1 MSETHPVRVVHY
13 INQFFGGIGGEEQ
26 AGTPPHAKEGSVGPG
41 RLLEMS
47 SQGKIKVI
55 GTVICGDNY
64 FVENDGALDE
74 VVKLI
79 EQFKPEGVLA
89 GPAFSAGRYGEA
101 SASVCKAVQ
110 ERLNIPVITGL
121 GPDSTALE
129 TYRRYIPIVRTGTSA
144 VDMKNSMPVMGTI
157 LYKTIK
163 GEALTEEEQEK
174 LYKRGLKKNVIKE
187 KNAAERAIE
196 MLLAKY
202 RGEPFQTEI
211 PMVKRETVPPAPPVQ
226 SGPIRLALVTDGGLI
241 LKGNPEGMAG
251 GRSKRYCRIE
261 IKDWSKLSPDDV
273 EVNHF
278 GYDTRYVTEDPN
290 RLVPL
295 DAARHAEQEGKIIL
309 HPYIYSTAGVA
320 TAIEDAARIGKGIAQ
335 ELLDAGV
342 QAVIL
347 TST

>member
-1 MSETHPVRVVHY
+1 MSEAQPVRVVHY
-13 INQFFGGIGGEEQ
+13 INQFFGGIGGEEK
-26 AGTPPHAKEGSVGPG
+26 AGTPPHSVEGSVGPG

-47 SQGKIKVI
+47 SKGKIKVI

-64 FVENDGALDE
+64 FVENEGALDE
-74 VVKLI
+74 IVKLI
-79 EQFKPEGVLA
+79 EQFQPEGVLA

-101 SASVCKAVQ
+101 SAAVCQAVQ
-110 ERLNIPVITGL
+110 DRLGIPVITGL

-157 LYKTIK
+157 LVKMVR
-163 GEALTEEEQEK
+163 GEELTAEDQEK
-174 LYKRGLKKNVIKE
+174 LYKRGLKKNVLKE
-187 KNAAERAIE
+187 KNAAERAID

-202 RGEPFQTEI
+202 RGEPYQTEL
-211 PMVKRETVPPAPPVQ
+211 PMTKRETVPPAPPAQ

-251 GRSKRYCRIE
+251 GRSKRFCRID
-261 IKDWSKLSPDDV
+261 IKDWSSLSADDV
-273 EVNHF
+273 DVNHF
-278 GYDTRYVTEDPN
+278 GYDTRYVAENPN

-295 DAARHAEQEGKIIL
+295 DAVRLFEQAGEITL
-309 HPYIYSTAGVA
+309 HPILYSTAGVA
-320 TAIEDAARIGKGIAQ
+320 TAIEDAARMGREIAQ
-335 ELLDAGV
+335 ELIDAGV